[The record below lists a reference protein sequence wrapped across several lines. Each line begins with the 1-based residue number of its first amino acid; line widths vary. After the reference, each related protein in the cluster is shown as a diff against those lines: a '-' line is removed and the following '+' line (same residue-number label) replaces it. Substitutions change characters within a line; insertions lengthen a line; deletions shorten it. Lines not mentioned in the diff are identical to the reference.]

1 MQRYEVENFNEFY
14 MQKKKQRVQV
24 NHVQSVSK
32 QKNIS
37 YSELLRLLRVSEG
50 FLMENRL

>member
-1 MQRYEVENFNEFY
+1 MKLRISSFNEFY

-32 QKNIS
+32 QKNIN